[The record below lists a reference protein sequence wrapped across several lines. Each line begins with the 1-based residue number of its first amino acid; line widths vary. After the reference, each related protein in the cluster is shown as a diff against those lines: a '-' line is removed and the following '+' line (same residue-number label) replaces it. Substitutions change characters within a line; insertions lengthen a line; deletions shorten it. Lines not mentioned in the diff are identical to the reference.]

1 MRSSQGLVFGP
12 LWFLIFINDLHKV
25 TKYLDPIMFANKTN
39 KLSLNE
45 KKKYVLFHKVSMYD
59 SLPLQ
64 LRTMTFDN
72 IEILSK
78 LKEKILSDF

>member
-1 MRSSQGLVFGP
+1 
-12 LWFLIFINDLHKV
+12 
-25 TKYLDPIMFANKTN
+25 MFANKTN

-78 LKEKILSDF
+78 LKEKILSNF